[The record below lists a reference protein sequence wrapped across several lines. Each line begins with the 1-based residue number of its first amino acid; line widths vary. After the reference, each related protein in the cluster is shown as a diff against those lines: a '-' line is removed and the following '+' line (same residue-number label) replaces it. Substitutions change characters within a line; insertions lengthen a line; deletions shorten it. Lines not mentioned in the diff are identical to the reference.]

1 MAASVAIRISR
12 SSGSCWDCY
21 NLSRQQWVAID
32 LPVLQDFID
41 PGLFGLRAWHLR
53 AWTTSKYIKYI
64 SNMITS
70 MPAWTDL
77 GKLSNLVDT
86 QTLRKA
92 ATAAKVPVSDVPN
105 AWRYLVVVQ
114 VGRLRPGQ
122 NQRGL
127 LKMWGSLCFLCAFWS
142 VECQG
147 QEPQPAADRLWPQ
160 RWFVLSLPL
169 VPLLVVLLEPLTSL
183 WSPILLWKLWRLMG
197 SLGLG
202 LV

>member
-105 AWRYLVVVQ
+105 AWRYLEVVQ

-127 LKMWGSLCFLCAFWS
+127 LKCGAPCVSSGSRFGLWSARAKNRNQLRIGCDPRGDLFFPCHWSLCWWCCWNLRPLCDHLFCYES
-142 VECQG
+142 FE
-147 QEPQPAADRLWPQ
+147 E
-160 RWFVLSLPL
+160 
-169 VPLLVVLLEPLTSL
+169 
-183 WSPILLWKLWRLMG
+183 
-197 SLGLG
+197 
-202 LV
+202 

>member
-1 MAASVAIRISR
+1 M
-12 SSGSCWDCY
+12 
-21 NLSRQQWVAID
+21 
-32 LPVLQDFID
+32 
-41 PGLFGLRAWHLR
+41 R

-105 AWRYLVVVQ
+105 AWRYLEVVQ

-127 LKMWGSLCFLCAFWS
+127 VTDVGLLGFPLVRVLVCGVS
-142 VECQG
+142 G
-147 QEPQPAADRLWPQ
+147 PRPPQSAADRLWPQ
-160 RWFVLSLPL
+160 RWLVLSLL
-169 VPLLVVLLEPLTSL
+169 FVPLLVVHGGAAGTSDL
-183 WSPILLWKLWRLMG
+183 FVITYFAMKALKNNGESR
-197 SLGLG
+197 SG